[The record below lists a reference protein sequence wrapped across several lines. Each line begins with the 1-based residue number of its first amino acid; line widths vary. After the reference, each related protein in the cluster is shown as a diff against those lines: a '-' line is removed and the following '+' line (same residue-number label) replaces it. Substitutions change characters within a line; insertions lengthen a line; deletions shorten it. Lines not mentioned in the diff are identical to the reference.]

1 MTSSLNVTITI
12 TGDAAAI
19 GRISKGTEDALN
31 RGLDKI
37 LVAVELTQILKYTT
51 GAFPAPPRGST
62 YRRTFKTRRASRTR
76 RTGRRLPGDI
86 GGQWWI
92 DPDAAPWGEELMG
105 PRSKQAAI
113 HAGRW
118 LSEEEIA
125 EQAEQFG
132 PVILDEELRNEDF

>member
-1 MTSSLNVTITI
+1 MTSLNVTITI
-12 TGDAAAI
+12 TGDDAAI
-19 GRISKGTEDALN
+19 GRISEGTENALN

-62 YRRTFKTRRASRTR
+62 YRRTFKTRRASRTG
-76 RTGRRLPGDI
+76 RTERRLPNI
-86 GGQWWI
+86 SGQWWI
-92 DPDAAPWGEELMG
+92 DEDVAPWAEELMG

-132 PVILDEELRNEDF
+132 PAILDEELRSEQF